1 MASKFFVNQR
11 ACRIY
16 TAGCVNKMEVSVTGP
31 RAVNELG
38 GPVIPGISYHVD
50 VLFRTSRLGSIEIFK
65 YQTEKLSRLL
75 RLSSSFR

>member
-1 MASKFFVNQR
+1 MASKFFGNQR

-38 GPVIPGISYHVD
+38 GPVIPGTIWAD
-50 VLFRTSRLGSIEIFK
+50 TDRRLVFYPMI
-65 YQTEKLSRLL
+65 
-75 RLSSSFR
+75 